1 MRIRS
6 KGIFFILLSSFFF
19 SIMAIA
25 VKSIPEIPV
34 AEKIFFRNIL
44 GVLISALVLY
54 KNKEC
59 FSGNNRKLLLTR
71 SIFGVLG
78 VATYYYTIG
87 HLPLSD
93 AVILNKLSPFFV
105 ILLAYIFLDERI
117 KKLQI
122 PAFIIAILGTIFI
135 VKPQFDYT
143 FIPSMIGILSAIF
156 AAGAYIV
163 IRQLQ
168 KTDST
173 HVIVFH
179 FCLFSCLA
187 VIPFMVA
194 GQFILPNLKQLVALI
209 IIGLSATTAQFSMTH
224 SYRYALASQLT
235 IYNYAD
241 IIFSTILGMLLW
253 AEFPDL
259 LSITGGLLVIIAGIF
274 NYLSST
280 QTDEAN
286 FLQHQNFE
294 ESSS

>member
-1 MRIRS
+1 MHTRS

-34 AEKIFFRNIL
+34 AEKIFVRNIL
-44 GVLISALVLY
+44 GVFISAFILY
-54 KNKEC
+54 KNKES
-59 FSGNNRKLLLTR
+59 FSGNNTKLLFAR
-71 SIFGVLG
+71 SIFGVSG

-87 HLPLSD
+87 RLPLSD

-105 ILLAYIFLDERI
+105 IILAYIFLDERI

-122 PAFIIAILGTIFI
+122 PAFVIVILGTLFI
-135 VKPQFDYT
+135 IKPQFDYT
-143 FIPSMIGILSAIF
+143 FIPSMIGILSAVF
-156 AAGAYIV
+156 AAAAYIV

-179 FCLFSCLA
+179 FCLFSSLA
-187 VIPFMVA
+187 TVPFMAA
-194 GQFILPNLKQLVALI
+194 GQFVVPNFKQLVVLI
-209 IIGLSATTAQFSMTH
+209 IIGFSATTAQFLMTH
-224 SYRYALASQLT
+224 SYKYAPATQLT

-241 IIFSTILGMLLW
+241 IIFSTIFGMLLW

-259 LSITGGLLVIIAGIF
+259 LSVTGGLLVIIAGIL
-274 NYLSST
+274 NYLST
-280 QTDEAN
+280 TDHAEADSLEN
-286 FLQHQNFE
+286 PHFK
-294 ESSS
+294 ESNS